1 MILSRPDIDLLDKF
15 VRFNS
20 KDTLNKIVSN
30 ILLKNFGSNLCFG
43 SLELNYTGVT
53 FNDAYSL
60 GNVSQGTLATA
71 LSGSMQIT
79 LAKISM
85 QYTLGYRS
93 LFLNDDYEK
102 YDDESLLRM
111 EALDKFI
118 TAKYDEYRDV
128 GEICFTKN
136 TVTDSGNIPENMKIP
151 FEGLIIIFNKN
162 PMLKCIDVRNFKGD
176 DEIDKDRERI
186 IYSMDT
192 SAFCFDEFD
201 KGYVPIIIKEVYDK
215 VILYQDSFEIISN
228 KYREEY
234 TDKEIRFAHDI
245 CKLHRAGRLGYRRF
259 KIDEIKPP
267 WNDVHNII
275 RGGKDESNC

>member
-1 MILSRPDIDLLDKF
+1 MILSRPDVDLLDKF
-15 VRFNS
+15 VKFNS
-20 KDTLNKIVSN
+20 KDTLNKIVSD
-30 ILLKNFGSNLCFG
+30 ILRKNFGSNLCFG
-43 SLELNYTGVT
+43 SLELNYPGVT
-53 FNDAYSL
+53 FEDIYNL
-60 GNVSQGTLATA
+60 GNVSQGTLKTA
-71 LSGSMQIT
+71 LSGSIQIA

-93 LFLNDDYEK
+93 LFLNDYEK

-118 TAKYDEYRDV
+118 TAKYDEYKNA
-128 GEICFTKN
+128 GEIRFTKN
-136 TVTDSGNIPENMKIP
+136 TVTDSGDVPENMKIP

-162 PMLKCIDVRNFKGD
+162 PMLKCIDIRNFKGD

-228 KYREEY
+228 KYHEEY
-234 TDKEIRFAHDI
+234 TDKEIRFAHNL
-245 CKLHRAGRLGYRRF
+245 CKLHRSGVFGYRRF
-259 KIDEIKPP
+259 KIDEIKPS
-267 WNDVHNII
+267 WNDAHNTIG
-275 RGGKDESNC
+275 GGKDESNC